1 MNYASGNDGNN
12 GTSSGTAWKTLSHAF
27 SVSGLN
33 TTDNAILYL
42 SSGTH
47 YLDNEI
53 INGNDNLTIIG
64 DGIASTILEPVAS
77 GDQGINIASSTT
89 GLTIRDLKIQNFAE
103 DQSGAAIDME
113 SSGTVTFQD
122 VHFHNNSTTSSS
134 DDGVVYI
141 GSSATATFDRCKFTN
156 NDSYSNSYSDGS
168 CIYSEGT
175 LTVKNC

>member
-1 MNYASGNDGNN
+1 MENLKSCIY
-12 GTSSGTAWKTLSHAF
+12 
-27 SVSGLN
+27 VSGLN

-42 SSGTH
+42 SSVH
-47 YLDNEI
+47 I
-53 INGNDNLTIIG
+53 IWTMKLLTESNLTIIG

-168 CIYSEGT
+168 CIFRGHTNSKK
-175 LTVKNC
+175 LFVL